1 MRSATRTD
9 KPLVTDLLSAAF
21 DDNLSVNYIV
31 HQNDKRKQ
39 RIRALMD
46 YSFEVCY
53 RFGKVWL
60 SEDCKA
66 CALVLYPHQKKINLY
81 AVWLDVKLIFTAVG
95 IGGIKKALDRE
106 AKIKAKQ
113 PKEPMAYLWFIGV
126 SPLYQHQGTG
136 SKLLQQVIADAE
148 QQGLPVYL
156 ETSTERNLPWYEQHG
171 FTEYD
176 TLDLSYTLHFLKHD
190 TVQ

>member
-1 MRSATRTD
+1 MICAKRTD

-21 DDNLSVNYIV
+21 NDNLSVNYIV
-31 HQNDKRKQ
+31 RQDDKRKQ

-60 SEDCKA
+60 SEDRKA
-66 CALVLYPHQKKINLY
+66 CALVLYPHQRKTDLEAIL
-81 AVWLDVKLIFTAVG
+81 LDFKLIFKAIG
-95 IGGIKKALDRE
+95 LGGIKKALDRE
-106 AKIKAKQ
+106 TMIKAKQ

-126 SPLYQHQGTG
+126 SPLYQHQGSG
-136 SKLLQQVIADAE
+136 GRLLKQIIADAE
-148 QQGLPVYL
+148 QQDLPVYF

-171 FTEYD
+171 FTEYEKF
-176 TLDLSYTLHFLKHD
+176 DLSYTLYFLKHE
-190 TVQ
+190 TVK